1 MDSGRSVIKVI
12 LESWK
17 AGHCGGREKDEAGL
31 VRDEAGDT
39 IVGGAC
45 GVLSYRTEWYSLE
58 TMFICCIQLLTV
70 FFFFFSFQN
79 GAEARFEIFLKI
91 KI

>member
-1 MDSGRSVIKVI
+1 MDAGRSVIKVI

-45 GVLSYRTEWYSLE
+45 GVLSYRTEWYSLA

-70 FFFFFSFQN
+70 CVFFFSFQN

>member
-1 MDSGRSVIKVI
+1 MV
-12 LESWK
+12 
-17 AGHCGGREKDEAGL
+17 AGKKNGAGL

-45 GVLSYRTEWYSLE
+45 GVLSYRTEWYSLA
-58 TMFICCIQLLTV
+58 TMFLCCIQLLTV
-70 FFFFFSFQN
+70 FIFIFSFQN

-91 KI
+91 KIKKNK

>member
-1 MDSGRSVIKVI
+1 MDAGRSVIKFI

-58 TMFICCIQLLTV
+58 TMFICCIQFLTV
-70 FFFFFSFQN
+70 FFFFSFQN